1 MSTNTTSTPPHLS
14 QHESPL
20 YRLVGI
26 TLALTSAVFIG
37 ASFILKKKGL
47 LDSNALHTA
56 TKRGDGHAYLK
67 SMLWWTGMTMM
78 LVGELCNVGAYAFQP
93 AIIVTPLGAISVVIS
108 AVMSDI
114 FLKEKLSKYGKI
126 GCALCVFGATLL
138 VVNSPDSAMAGSLE
152 AFWKS
157 ALTWSFI
164 LYASLNAIVITFMI
178 FFGAKRWGD
187 QSPLV
192 FITICSLLGSFVVVV
207 LQVVGAA
214 VVYSVTNPADTQFK
228 YWSLYVL
235 IAFVCACGVT
245 QINYL
250 NKALNLFSTAVVTP
264 IYFVCFTTS
273 TLICSAVLFK
283 EFNFPSTIQLVS
295 ALVGFLVILGGV
307 FLLFSD
313 LNDPSLNANDPRSI
327 SPDAYMRNGSASSD
341 PLLLQPIAKQDSKTG
356 VFNTFE
362 ASKSQA

>member
-1 MSTNTTSTPPHLS
+1 MSTNTTSTSQQHNS
-14 QHESPL
+14 QHENPV
-20 YRLVGI
+20 YRLVGV

-47 LDSNALHTA
+47 LDSNALNSE

-67 SMLWWTGMTMM
+67 STLWWSGMIMM

-114 FLKEKLSKYGKI
+114 FLKERLSKYGKI

-164 LYASLNAIVITFMI
+164 FYAVLNAIVIVFMMVL
-178 FFGAKRWGD
+178 GSKRWGD
-187 QSPLV
+187 KSPLV
-192 FITICSLLGSFVVVV
+192 YITICSLLGSFVVVV

-214 VVYSVTNPADTQFK
+214 VVYSVTNPNDTQFK

-235 IAFVCACGVT
+235 IAFVCVCGVT

-264 IYFVCFTTS
+264 IYFVCFTTA

-313 LNDPSLNANDPRSI
+313 LNDPSLNASDPRSK
-327 SPDAYMRNGSASSD
+327 SSDARLQHGTASSD
-341 PLLLQPIAKQDSKTG
+341 PLLLQPIAAQNSSTG
-356 VFNTFE
+356 AFNTF
-362 ASKSQA
+362 QPQP